1 MFISLKNK
9 LQKTQDSCIRY
20 CLGLKDRRHLG
31 KNEFEKIN
39 WLTVPAYNFKNDLS
53 PKMYG

>member
-31 KNEFEKIN
+31 KNEFEKII